1 MKIIGLTGGIG
12 SGKST
17 VLALFKALG
26 VLTYIADIEAK
37 KLMNFDAE
45 LRSQIQKLFGEQAY
59 ENEKLNSAFIA
70 SVVFNNAEKLN
81 TLNALVHPKVR
92 EDFQHFIRTQKADFV
107 IYEAAILFESGSN
120 QFCDYI
126 ITVIADFDHK
136 IERIMKRDGVSEAQI
151 MERMQQQSNDDF
163 KIKKSDFVIRN
174 NHLDHTKQQI
184 LTIFEMLKKLKD
196 A

>member
-26 VLTYIADIEAK
+26 AVAYVADIEAK
-37 KLMNFDAE
+37 KLMNSDAA
-45 LRSQIQKLFGEQAY
+45 LRNEIIKLFGEKAY
-59 ENEKLNSAFIA
+59 ENGELNRSYISSIVFNNEEKLNA
-70 SVVFNNAEKLN
+70 
-81 TLNALVHPKVR
+81 LNALVHPKVR
-92 EDFQHFIRTQKADFV
+92 EDFQHFIKTQKADFV

-126 ITVIADFDHK
+126 ITVIADFNHK
-136 IERIMKRDGVSEAQI
+136 IERIMKRDGVSEAQVL
-151 MERMQQQSNDDF
+151 ERMKNQSDDDY

-174 NHLDHTKQQI
+174 NHLEDTKKQVF
-184 LTIFEMLKKLKD
+184 TIFELLKKLK
-196 A
+196 

>member
-37 KLMNFDAE
+37 KLMNADAE
-45 LRSQIQKLFGEQAY
+45 LRNQIQKLFGEQAY
-59 ENEKLNSAFIA
+59 ENEKLNSVYIA
-70 SVVFNNAEKLN
+70 SVVFNNAEKL
-81 TLNALVHPKVR
+81 TALNALVHPKVR
-92 EDFQHFIRTQKADFV
+92 EDFQHFIKTQKADFV
-107 IYEAAILFESGSN
+107 MYEAAILFESGSD

-136 IERIMKRDGVSEAQI
+136 IKRIMKRDGVSESQI
-151 MERMQQQSNDDF
+151 MERIKNQSNDDY

-184 LTIFEMLKKLKD
+184 STIFEMLKKLKD

>member
-26 VLTYIADIEAK
+26 ALTYVADAEAK
-37 KLMNFDAE
+37 KLMNTDSA
-45 LRSQIQKLFGEQAY
+45 LRNQIIALFGEKAY
-59 ENEKLNSAFIA
+59 ENGELNRAYIS
-70 SVVFNNAEKLN
+70 SVVFNNSEKLKA
-81 TLNALVHPKVR
+81 LNALVHPKVR
-92 EDFQHFIRTQKADFV
+92 EDFQQYIKTQKADFV
-107 IYEAAILFESGSN
+107 IYEAAILFESGNN

-126 ITVIADFDHK
+126 ITVIADFEHK

-151 MERMQQQSNDDF
+151 LDRMQHQSNDDD

-174 NHLDHTKQQI
+174 NHLDNTKQQV
-184 LTIFEMLKKLKD
+184 LTIFEMLRKLKD

>member
-45 LRSQIQKLFGEQAY
+45 LRSQIQKLFGEKAY

-81 TLNALVHPKVR
+81 ALNAFVHPKVR

-136 IERIMKRDGVSEAQI
+136 IERIMKRDGVSESQI

-174 NHLDHTKQQI
+174 KHLDHTKQQI

>member
-26 VLTYIADIEAK
+26 ALTYVADIEAK
-37 KLMNFDAE
+37 KLMNADSE
-45 LRSQIQKLFGEQAY
+45 LRNQIIKLFGEQAY
-59 ENEKLNSAFIA
+59 ENEKLNSAYIA

-81 TLNALVHPKVR
+81 ALNALVHPKVR
-92 EDFQHFIRTQKADFV
+92 EDFQHFIKKQKADFV
-107 IYEAAILFESGSN
+107 IYEAAILFESGSDR
-120 QFCDYI
+120 FCDYI

-151 MERMQQQSNDDF
+151 MERMQHQSSDDL

-174 NHLDHTKQQI
+174 NHLDQTKQQI